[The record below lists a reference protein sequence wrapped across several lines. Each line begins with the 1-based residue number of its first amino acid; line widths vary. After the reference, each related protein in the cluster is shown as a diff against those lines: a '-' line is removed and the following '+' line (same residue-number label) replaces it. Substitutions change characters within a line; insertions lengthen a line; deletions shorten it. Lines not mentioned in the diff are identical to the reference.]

1 MAAAGILYPLAG
13 IPSDGN
19 FSQHNLAW
27 ELARDRRFD
36 PLHGDIDA
44 AFKEF
49 SGHPG
54 RVVISSE
61 DFESILLRPEVWAP
75 FVSRATELGFR
86 VAFVVYARPVAEQL
100 ESVYL
105 EILRAGLNVD
115 FSSFSREVMETGK
128 YECSEWVFCFDV
140 AAIAR
145 SMATVGNSSLV
156 FRNYAN
162 LVGGSTISDFGALL
176 GARKPL
182 FDAERRTNMRSIP
195 LEAILT
201 FLVKRAPELLTA
213 DRSLAAFLN
222 DMSAGRSLKFVVPLR
237 LRAALQARFPGL
249 DSGQPDVAIK
259 PGLTNMARV
268 FSFETQVMLTEAFRL
283 RQRDGDVLPDGPG
296 AAKSEVIVAKWWD
309 WVSDVS

>member
-1 MAAAGILYPLAG
+1 MLEHRAEMAAAGILYPLAG

-115 FSSFSREVMETGK
+115 FSSFSREVMET
-128 YECSEWVFCFDV
+128 
-140 AAIAR
+140 
-145 SMATVGNSSLV
+145 
-156 FRNYAN
+156 
-162 LVGGSTISDFGALL
+162 
-176 GARKPL
+176 
-182 FDAERRTNMRSIP
+182 
-195 LEAILT
+195 
-201 FLVKRAPELLTA
+201 
-213 DRSLAAFLN
+213 
-222 DMSAGRSLKFVVPLR
+222 
-237 LRAALQARFPGL
+237 
-249 DSGQPDVAIK
+249 
-259 PGLTNMARV
+259 
-268 FSFETQVMLTEAFRL
+268 
-283 RQRDGDVLPDGPG
+283 
-296 AAKSEVIVAKWWD
+296 
-309 WVSDVS
+309 